1 MADQRRDA
9 MTNRTVTTVR
19 WLRQCVA
26 AWLLLQVLAGS
37 AAVRPVEEP
46 AALRPSAEPR
56 FESIGGQAIPRDVV
70 PAVAQDRAGFLW
82 VATGDGL
89 VRYDAYAFRP
99 QERESPVPAERN
111 LGWIRVM
118 LAARDGRLW
127 IGTEAAGLAEHDPA
141 TGRIAMHPEIDAP
154 PAGAPAAARPTI
166 VALAEDRDGAI
177 WIGSI
182 GGGLVRY
189 DRAGGRVDH
198 YRHGPEAGSLPDDR
212 VQALRVDRA
221 GTLWVGTWQGLSF
234 RRAGGDRFERVAL
247 PATRSPAGRVVQSLY
262 EAADGR
268 LWSGTRQGDLAVVEP
283 ATGQARPVD
292 AAATATARRGAVTG
306 FVQQPDGL
314 LWVGHAGG
322 IDLIDA
328 AGERL
333 LRRLRHDPGRPSG
346 LAGNEVAGLLLD
358 REGWIWVAGI
368 GGGLQRHNPN
378 NRSLSLLGLG
388 GASGKTDRIDARAL
402 LQLDNGDIW
411 AASSDGPIAV
421 LDSQLALRRRLR
433 LPAPRR
439 PTDAAGEPPRRVDAL
454 AQARD
459 GSVWLGGDSLL
470 QQFSRDGRPLR
481 SLAHGGGRTNRLLAA
496 HDGTLW
502 IATQE
507 GLYRLASGMAAPQR
521 IALAGGAPLVG
532 EVFALAEMPEGGL
545 WVGSVHGLYR
555 LDRGGSELEAVR
567 SSAGHGLGQPSVIGL
582 LVDRQRRLWIDTGSG
597 LHRLAGGQG
606 GEARFDRIS
615 ERHGVIGRPFGV
627 NLLEDGRGRIWT
639 QMNVYDPG
647 SDLLYELTPADGADL
662 GTGWFLSY
670 SKTVD
675 GRMLF
680 GGSKGLLVVA
690 PDAFQP
696 RLQAPPLVVSELRI
710 NGRRRPAGPRPAELR
725 LTRDDR
731 NWSIDLAALDY
742 WDAGHVRYAYQL
754 RGFDADW
761 TRPSA
766 ALRTASYGNLAP
778 GDYLLRARARHDSGT
793 WESDELQIRVRVL
806 PAWWETWWAR
816 LALLPLAVALVALIV
831 QLRTR
836 RLRQRQHELEARVT
850 ERTAELE
857 KISRALQ
864 QKSEAL
870 EATSLTDPLT
880 GLHNRRFLVARIEH
894 DILQVLRRHEA
905 RLRQRVPLPD
915 DADIAF
921 FLLDIDHFKRV
932 NDDHGHAAGDAV
944 LMQMRG
950 RLQQVFRAGD
960 YLVRWGGEEFL
971 IVALGTS
978 RRHVPELAER
988 ARAAV
993 ADAAFD
999 LGGGQRLAVT
1009 CSIGFACF
1017 PPAPEWPHALEWP
1030 AVLEL
1035 ADAALYQVKRGGRN
1049 GWLGVLQA
1057 DADSEGALR
1066 EAAARPF
1073 AEWQAS
1079 GALQTA
1085 GRLLGVAPSQESD
1098 AGDAHPA
1105 AD

>member
-1 MADQRRDA
+1 
-9 MTNRTVTTVR
+9 MTGRSTTTVR
-19 WLRQCVA
+19 WSRRAAA
-26 AWLLLQVLAGS
+26 AWLSFQMLSGGAPVQAAG
-37 AAVRPVEEP
+37 EP
-46 AALRPSAEPR
+46 AARLPIVERR
-56 FESIGGQAIPRDVV
+56 FESVGGQEIPRDVV
-70 PAVAQDRAGFLW
+70 PAIAQDRAGFLW
-82 VATGDGL
+82 IATGDGL
-89 VRYDAYAFRP
+89 VRYDGHAFRP
-99 QERESPVPAERN
+99 QELESGVPAERN

-141 TGRIAMHPEIDAP
+141 TGRIALHREIDAP
-154 PAGAPAAARPTI
+154 PAGAPASARPTI

-189 DRAGGRVDH
+189 DRASGRVSH
-198 YRHGPEAGSLPDDR
+198 YRHGPEEGSLPDDR

-247 PATRSPAGRVVQSLY
+247 PAPRSPAGRIVQSLH

-268 LWSGTRQGDLAVVEP
+268 IWSGTQQGDLAVVEP

-292 AAATATARRGAVTG
+292 AAPTTAATRRGAVTG

-314 LWVGHAGG
+314 IWVGHAGG

-333 LRRLRHDPGRPSG
+333 LRRLRHEPGRSSG

-378 NRSLSLLGLG
+378 NPSLAVLGLE
-388 GASGKTDRIDARAL
+388 GASGKADPIDARAL
-402 LQLDNGDIW
+402 LQLDDGDIW

-421 LDSQLALRRRLR
+421 LDPQLALRRRLR
-433 LPAPRR
+433 PPVPRQ
-439 PTDAAGEPPRRVDAL
+439 PSGAADEPPRRIGAL
-454 AQARD
+454 AQALD
-459 GSVWLGGDSLL
+459 GSVWLGCDSLL

-507 GLYRLASGMAAPQR
+507 GLYRLESGMAAPQR
-521 IALAGGAPLVG
+521 VALAGGAPLVG
-532 EVFALAEMPEGGL
+532 EVFALAERPEGGL

-582 LVDRQRRLWIDTGSG
+582 LVDSRHRLWLDTGNG
-597 LHRLAGGQG
+597 LHRLAGMEG

-615 ERHGVIGRPFGV
+615 ERHGVTGRPFGV

-639 QMNVYDPG
+639 QMYVYDPA

-670 SKTVD
+670 SKTLD
-675 GRMLF
+675 GRLLF

-690 PDAFQP
+690 PDAFEP
-696 RLQAPPLVVSELRI
+696 RMQAPPLVVSELRI
-710 NGRRRPAGPRPAELR
+710 NGRRRPAGPRPTELR
-725 LTRDDR
+725 LTHDDR
-731 NWSIDLAALDY
+731 RWSIDLAALDY

-761 TRPSA
+761 TSPSA
-766 ALRTASYGNLAP
+766 AVRTASYGNLAA
-778 GDYLLRARARHDSGT
+778 GDYLLRARARHDGGT
-793 WESDELQIRVRVL
+793 WESDELQIRIRVL

-816 LALLPLAVALVALIV
+816 LALLPLAVALVAAVV

-836 RLRQRQHELEARVT
+836 QLRQRQHELEARVT

-857 KISRALQ
+857 EISRALQ

-870 EATSLTDPLT
+870 EATSLSDPLT
-880 GLHNRRFLVARIEH
+880 GLHNRRFLVAHIEH
-894 DILQVLRRHEA
+894 DLLQVLRRHEA
-905 RLRQRVPLPD
+905 RLRHGAPLPD
-915 DADIAF
+915 DADMAF

-932 NDDHGHAAGDAV
+932 NDQHGHAAGDAV

-993 ADAAFD
+993 ADRAFD
-999 LGGGQRLAVT
+999 IGGGTELAVT

-1017 PPAPEWPHALEWP
+1017 PPEPDWPRALEWQ
-1030 AVLEL
+1030 AVVRL

-1057 DADSEGALR
+1057 EADSEGALH

-1073 AEWQAS
+1073 DEWLAS
-1079 GALQTA
+1079 GALRMA
-1085 GRLLGVAPSQESD
+1085 GRRLGAAPSEAPDASD
-1098 AGDAHPA
+1098 AALA

>member
-1 MADQRRDA
+1 M
-9 MTNRTVTTVR
+9 
-19 WLRQCVA
+19 
-26 AWLLLQVLAGS
+26 G
-37 AAVRPVEEP
+37 
-46 AALRPSAEPR
+46 LRPSAETR
-56 FESIGGQAIPRDVV
+56 FESIGGQAIPRSVV
-70 PAVAQDRAGFLW
+70 PAIAQDLAGFLW

-89 VRYDAYAFRP
+89 VRYDGYAFRA
-99 QERESPVPAERN
+99 QERESPVAAERN

-154 PAGAPAAARPTI
+154 PAGAPASARPTI
-166 VALAEDRDGAI
+166 TALAEDRDGAI

-182 GGGLVRY
+182 GSGLVRY
-189 DRAGGRVDH
+189 DRATGRVDR
-198 YRHGPEAGSLPDDR
+198 YRHGPGEGSLPDDR
-212 VQALRVDRA
+212 VQALCVDRA

-234 RRAGGDRFERVAL
+234 RRAGSDRFERVAL
-247 PATRSPAGRVVQSLY
+247 PAPRSPAGRIVQSLH

-268 LWSGTRQGDLAVVEP
+268 IWSGTQQGDLAVVEA

-292 AAATATARRGAVTG
+292 AAPTAAAAGRRGAITG
-306 FVQQPDGL
+306 FVQPPDGAV
-314 LWVGHAGG
+314 WVGHAGG

-346 LAGNEVAGLLLD
+346 LAGNEITGLLLD
-358 REGWIWVAGI
+358 RAGWIWVAGI

-378 NRSLSLLGLG
+378 NRSLSVLGLD
-388 GASGKTDRIDARAL
+388 GAPGKADPIDARAL
-402 LQLDNGDIW
+402 LQLDNGDVW
-411 AASSDGPIAV
+411 AASSDGSIAV
-421 LDSQLALRRRLR
+421 LDSRLGLRRRQQ
-433 LPAPRR
+433 LPAPAG
-439 PTDAAGEPPRRVDAL
+439 PADAAGAPPRRFGAL
-454 AQARD
+454 AQAHD

-470 QQFSRDGRPLR
+470 QQFSREGRPLR
-481 SLAHGGGRTNRLLAA
+481 SLPHGGGRTNRLLAA
-496 HDGTLW
+496 HDGMLW

-521 IALAGGAPLVG
+521 VALADGALLVG
-532 EVFALAEMPEGGL
+532 EVFALAESPEGGL

-555 LDRGGSELEAVR
+555 IDRGGSVLNAVR

-582 LVDRQRRLWIDTGSG
+582 LVDSRRRLWLDTGSG
-597 LHRLAGGQG
+597 LHRLAGGEG
-606 GEARFDRIS
+606 NEARFDRIS
-615 ERHGVIGRPFGV
+615 ERHGVIGRPFGS

-639 QMNVYDPG
+639 QMYVYDPG

-662 GTGWFLSY
+662 GTGWFFSY
-670 SKTVD
+670 LKTLD
-675 GRMLF
+675 GRLLF

-690 PDAFQP
+690 PDAFEP
-696 RLQAPPLVVSELRI
+696 KMQAPPLVVSELRI
-710 NGRRRPAGPRPAELR
+710 NGRRRPAGPRPDELR
-725 LTRDDR
+725 LTHDDR

-761 TRPSA
+761 TRPST
-766 ALRTASYGNLAP
+766 ALRTANYGNLAP

-793 WESDELQIRVRVL
+793 WESDELQVRVRVL

-816 LALLPLAVALVALIV
+816 LALLPVAVALVALIV
-831 QLRTR
+831 HLRTW
-836 RLRQRQHELEARVT
+836 RLRQRQRELEARVT

-857 KISRALQ
+857 EISRALQ
-864 QKSEAL
+864 QKSQAL
-870 EATSLTDPLT
+870 EATSLSDPLT
-880 GLHNRRFLVARIEH
+880 GLHNRRFLLAHIER
-894 DILQVLRRHEA
+894 DIPQVLRRHEA
-905 RLRQRVPLPD
+905 RLRQGAPLPD

-932 NDDHGHAAGDAV
+932 NDDYGHAAGDAV

-950 RLQQVFRAGD
+950 RLQQAFRAGD

-978 RRHVPELAER
+978 RRHVAELAER

-993 ADAAFD
+993 ADRAFD
-999 LGGGQRLAVT
+999 IGGGLRLPVT

-1017 PPAPEWPHALEWP
+1017 PPAPEWPRALEWP
-1030 AVLEL
+1030 AVLNL
-1035 ADAALYQVKRGGRN
+1035 ADAALYLVKRGGRN

-1057 DADSEGALR
+1057 EADSEASLH
-1066 EAAARPF
+1066 EAAGRPF

-1079 GALQTA
+1079 GALRMA
-1085 GRLLGVAPSQESD
+1085 GNLRGVAPSKESAAD
-1098 AGDAHPA
+1098 AGDAAPA